1 MFRVIFGVRHCPMQ
15 SRDELERQLA
25 VKWGRNPKH
34 MTTNTLIRFQCAPG
48 SFLLQ
53 LKPTININV
62 APNSESQLNR
72 LHCEANESAPNLK
85 KTLYHSTANNT

>member
-1 MFRVIFGVRHCPMQ
+1 MFLVIFGVRHCPMQ

-34 MTTNTLIRFQCAPG
+34 MTTNTLILFQCAPG

-53 LKPTININV
+53 LKRTININV
-62 APNSESQLNR
+62 ARNSESQLNR
-72 LHCEANESAPNLK
+72 FEVALRRAPNLK
-85 KTLYHSTANNT
+85 KNPIPQYREHNT